1 MSSPDLRDLDA
12 FVAIARTRNFRR
24 AAREQGVSVSSFSQR
39 LRDMEGRLGVRL
51 LNRTTRS
58 VALTEA
64 GELLLAR
71 AAPALSGVNAALD
84 AVRGLRGVPS
94 GRLRINA
101 PPPAI
106 DLVLAPMIGPFLSA
120 YPQIDLE
127 IVGQSGFI
135 DIVDAGYDAGVRY
148 GEHLER
154 DMIAISLGPPQ
165 RYALVA
171 APDYIARH
179 DKPKHPKDLLDH
191 DCIRIRLS
199 GGVLLDWE
207 FEKAGRAV
215 KISPPAKLV
224 VNHPGPAMRAARDG
238 VGFWL
243 TFADHVS
250 EAIASGELISMLDD
264 WCPPFPGPFL
274 YYPSRHQ
281 PPQAL
286 AAFVAFV
293 GEWRKRERRK
303 EHER

>member
-1 MSSPDLRDLDA
+1 MSTIDLRDLEA
-12 FVAIARTRNFRR
+12 FLAVAQTRNFRR
-24 AAREQGVSVSSFSQR
+24 AALERQVSVSSLSQR
-39 LRDMEGRLGVRL
+39 LRDMEERLGVRL
-51 LNRTTRS
+51 MNRTTRS

-71 AAPALSGVNAALD
+71 IAPAMNDVSGALEE
-84 AVRGLRGVPS
+84 VRGLRGVPS

-101 PPPAI
+101 PPPAV
-106 DLVLAPMIGPFLSA
+106 DLVLAPMVAPFLEA
-120 YPQIDLE
+120 FPQVDLE

-135 DIVDAGYDAGVRY
+135 DIVGAGYDAGVRY

-171 APDYIARH
+171 APNYLVRH
-179 DKPKHPKDLLDH
+179 GRPKHPRDLLEH
-191 DCIRIRLS
+191 ACIRIRFSS
-199 GGVLLDWE
+199 GAMLDWE

-243 TFADHVS
+243 TFSDHVR
-250 EAIASGELISMLDD
+250 EATASGALVSVLDD
-264 WCPPFPGPFL
+264 WCPPFPGPLL
-274 YYPSRHQ
+274 YYPSRHR
-281 PPQAL
+281 PPPAL

-293 GEWRKRERRK
+293 AE
-303 EHER
+303 